1 MENRQKEIAVANEQ
15 VHEHKKGFFTRLFG
29 K

>member
-1 MENRQKEIAVANEQ
+1 MENRQKEIAAGNEQ
-15 VHEHKKGFFTRLFG
+15 VQEQKKGFFTRLFG